1 MGGPQVGGREYAF
14 FQKGIGVK
22 DRQGQ
27 IYTLAGKVA
36 DAWLQQGMDAG
47 PLGMPISQERTL
59 GDGTVQV
66 TFQGGAISY
75 NPATNAVNITTN

>member
-1 MGGPQVGGREYAF
+1 M
-14 FQKGIGVK
+14 
-22 DRQGQ
+22 
-27 IYTLAGKVA
+27 A

-47 PLGMPISQERTL
+47 PLGMPLSQERTL